1 MTYVEPR
8 LLTFRH
14 WAGVSPYTS
23 PFGLAETCVFGKQ
36 SPEPLHC
43 GPQGLRRKTP
53 SPHGHP
59 FSRSYRANLSSS
71 LTRVLPFTLGL
82 LPLPTCF
89 GLRYGLCSS
98 SQRSFSWW
106 LRFSRIPPGII
117 PGVFTP
123 LSSGNGFA
131 YPPRRLQGQTRHVQ
145 WARPAYLPTS
155 LLWLK
160 RNNSGA
166 GILTCCPSPSRYA
179 TA

>member
-43 GPQGLRRKTP
+43 GPQELSQLVT
-53 SPHGHP
+53 SLHGHP

-82 LPLPTCF
+82 LPLPTCV
-89 GLRYGLCSS
+89 GLRYGHCIP

-106 LRFSRIPPGII
+106 LRFNRIPPGII

-131 YPPRRLQGQTRHVQ
+131 YPLLRLQGQTRHVR

-155 LLWLK
+155 LLWFK
-160 RNNSGA
+160 RKNSGA